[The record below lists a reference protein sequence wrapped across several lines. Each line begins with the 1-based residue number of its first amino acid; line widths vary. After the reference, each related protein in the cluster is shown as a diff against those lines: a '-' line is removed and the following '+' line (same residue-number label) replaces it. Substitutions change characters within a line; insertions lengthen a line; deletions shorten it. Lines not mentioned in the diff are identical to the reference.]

1 MNGNPI
7 VMVKG
12 MGLFEAVPLQSLL
25 SGAQVAPQ
33 QRLVPQIAFAI
44 IKDMKLLQFC
54 GSESE
59 LEIPLQFWLQ

>member
-1 MNGNPI
+1 VGEAMNGNPI

-33 QRLVPQIAFAI
+33 QLLVPKIAFAI
-44 IKDMKLLQFC
+44 IKDSYSYETAAILRF
-54 GSESE
+54 
-59 LEIPLQFWLQ
+59 

>member
-33 QRLVPQIAFAI
+33 QRLVPQIAFAM
-44 IKDMKLLQFC
+44 IKDRYSYETVAILWF
-54 GSESE
+54 
-59 LEIPLQFWLQ
+59 